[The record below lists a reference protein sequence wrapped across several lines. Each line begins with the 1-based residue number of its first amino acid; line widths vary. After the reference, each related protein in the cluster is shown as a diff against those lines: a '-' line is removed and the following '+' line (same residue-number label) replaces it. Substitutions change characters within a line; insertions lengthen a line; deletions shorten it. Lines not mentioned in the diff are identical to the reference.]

1 MNILLNHLSL
11 ADINDLNTST
21 MKDIFHEFACS
32 LKLISL
38 NTNIHEI
45 LLKGSE
51 DINKIIFSNNK
62 SLMEMLRECNDR
74 DLKGI
79 ILARMANYTIL
90 NDFQNS
96 ELKFSLSFFS
106 NENWKEI
113 VTSLQQHHDSLKNI
127 LNIPS
132 LKFCSLSKTTER
144 AQILINFTS
153 DADFDYLNTPMIINF
168 YSNEFE
174 NAFTELCRSNTP
186 EKRSIITNLAYLIA
200 TLSGYNKNDRI
211 SHLNRRTIFYNDKL
225 NKYLSVDFLHG
236 AFEVN
241 DHRGR
246 HQKEINFKGVITEDA
261 DSSGKHDIR
270 IN

>member
-11 ADINDLNTST
+11 DDINDLSKPA
-21 MKDIFHEFACS
+21 MKDLFHEFARS

-51 DINKIIFSNNK
+51 DIHKIKFPNNK

-79 ILARMANYTIL
+79 ILARMVNYTIL

-113 VTSLQQHHDSLKNI
+113 VTSLQHHHDSLKNI

-132 LKFCSLSKTTER
+132 LKFSSLSKTTER
-144 AQILINFTS
+144 ARILINFTS
-153 DADFDYLNTPMIINF
+153 DVDFDYLNTSMIINF
-168 YSNEFE
+168 YSTEFE
-174 NAFTELCRSNTP
+174 SAFTELCRTNAL
-186 EKRSIITNLAYLIA
+186 EKKAS
-200 TLSGYNKNDRI
+200 
-211 SHLNRRTIFYNDKL
+211 
-225 NKYLSVDFLHG
+225 
-236 AFEVN
+236 
-241 DHRGR
+241 
-246 HQKEINFKGVITEDA
+246 
-261 DSSGKHDIR
+261 
-270 IN
+270 

>member
-11 ADINDLNTST
+11 DDINDLSKPA
-21 MKDIFHEFACS
+21 MKDLFHEFARS

-51 DINKIIFSNNK
+51 DIHKIKFPNNK

-79 ILARMANYTIL
+79 ILARMVNYTIL

-113 VTSLQQHHDSLKNI
+113 VTSLQHHHDSLKNI

-132 LKFCSLSKTTER
+132 LKFSSLSKTTER
-144 AQILINFTS
+144 ARILINFTS
-153 DADFDYLNTPMIINF
+153 DVDFDYLNTSMIINF
-168 YSNEFE
+168 YSTEFE
-174 NAFTELCRSNTP
+174 SAFTELCRTNAL
-186 EKRSIITNLAYLIA
+186 EKKSIITNLAYLIA
-200 TLSGYNKNDRI
+200 ALSGYDKNDRI
-211 SHLNRRTIFYNDKL
+211 SQLNKRIIFYNDRL

-241 DHRGR
+241 DQRGR

-261 DSSGKHDIR
+261 DSSGRHDIR
-270 IN
+270 VS